1 MHKFQQKLF
10 EMNLNKVMLIG
21 RLGKDPDI
29 RMFDNN
35 VTLASFSMAT
45 TEYYKDREGN
55 RQEKTEWH
63 NITCWRRLGD
73 VAKNYLRKGSL
84 IYLEGKLQTRS
95 YGEENNKKYITEVV
109 ATDLRM
115 LEARGESAP
124 APLSVNNATSSN
136 NSTANTNSGSYQVK
150 GAGKPMNGVA
160 SSTVNDPDDLPF

>member
-29 RMFDNN
+29 RMFDND
-35 VTLASFSMAT
+35 VTLASFSIAT
-45 TEYYKDREGN
+45 TEYYKDREGS

-63 NITCWRRLGD
+63 NIVCWRWLGD

-84 IYLEGKLQTRS
+84 VYIEGKLQTRS
-95 YGEENNKKYITEVV
+95 YGDENNKKYITEIV
-109 ATDLRM
+109 ATELKM

-124 APLSVNNATSSN
+124 APLSVNNATNSN
-136 NSTANTNSGSYQVK
+136 LNANTDSNAHQVK
-150 GAGKPMNGVA
+150 GAGKPMDGVT